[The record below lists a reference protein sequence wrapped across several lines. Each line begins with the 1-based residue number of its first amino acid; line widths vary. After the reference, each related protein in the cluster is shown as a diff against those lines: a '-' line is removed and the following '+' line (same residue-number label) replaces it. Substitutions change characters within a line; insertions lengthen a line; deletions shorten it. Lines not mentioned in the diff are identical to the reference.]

1 MKDNELQKFSNF
13 FVNQEIKRNK
23 TFEGF
28 FLFFFY
34 KIIWDLNSIF
44 AFEITEFVT
53 YSDSTY

>member
-1 MKDNELQKFSNF
+1 MKHNELQKFSNF

-23 TFEGF
+23 TFEVF
-28 FLFFFY
+28 FWFLY
-34 KIIWDLNSIF
+34 TIIWDLNSIF

>member
-1 MKDNELQKFSNF
+1 MKHNELQKFSNF

-23 TFEGF
+23 TFES
-28 FLFFFY
+28 FLCFFY
-34 KIIWDLNSIF
+34 TIIWDLNSIF